1 MYAIYTLALT
11 LIYTDAAIST
21 GKSMFCLPFKTNVK
35 KVFFKMAAVKIVFPR
50 SCHFNSNNLDYA
62 RGFVPMN
69 FMGNGFTPVYR
80 YVGQN
85 MA

>member
-35 KVFFKMAAVKIVFPR
+35 KVFFKMAAV
-50 SCHFNSNNLDYA
+50 
-62 RGFVPMN
+62 N
-69 FMGNGFTPVYR
+69 FFISVH
-80 YVGQN
+80 
-85 MA
+85 AISLALI